1 MAPHIIFLVP
11 WVFQPIFVDL
21 GPKLGVLQKALC
33 PPPKM
38 AKIQPG
44 GRKTARR
51 AAERPPTGKPKLS
64 RVTSGCG
71 EDIIPL
77 SRVRE
82 TTKKWFRAKNSIF
95 GPQKGHFGQS
105 GPRNGP
111 PAGQT
116 ATYRK
121 TEGIQSYLR
130 IWGTYDPIESWPFE
144 LKKWGFHRCSVKK
157 CKIWG
162 LKCSFSGPA
171 AGPWP
176 AVQRSQHKKVVFL
189 VSCHDGIKIFG

>member
-1 MAPHIIFLVP
+1 MIWGSNAKTEPAARATNAPLTKNAISYQKTDFRPVFRVSGQRKNDRFSVIPVGTGSVGPPYHI
-11 WVFQPIFVDL
+11 WVFQPSFVDL

-38 AKIQPG
+38 AKIRPG

-82 TTKKWFRAKNSIF
+82 TPKN
-95 GPQKGHFGQS
+95 GGYMGV
-105 GPRNGP
+105 
-111 PAGQT
+111 A
-116 ATYRK
+116 
-121 TEGIQSYLR
+121 
-130 IWGTYDPIESWPFE
+130 
-144 LKKWGFHRCSVKK
+144 
-157 CKIWG
+157 
-162 LKCSFSGPA
+162 
-171 AGPWP
+171 
-176 AVQRSQHKKVVFL
+176 
-189 VSCHDGIKIFG
+189 